1 MLEELQTKF
10 ATSAAY
16 SANEEIVRDASSA
29 AFLGTPCFYHHS
41 QAKCKPLP
49 PTAAI
54 DTVRSFP
61 AFVVFSSE
69 KASPESHRYLVLR
82 PRHGHA
88 PRRAEESSGTI
99 G

>member
-1 MLEELQTKF
+1 MRQAPL
-10 ATSAAY
+10 S
-16 SANEEIVRDASSA
+16 SVRHVSIIASV
-29 AFLGTPCFYHHS
+29 
-41 QAKCKPLP
+41 AKCKPLP

-54 DTVRSFP
+54 DTVRSFS